1 LIEQASELN
10 RKTYIAEIN
19 DYNET
24 YGKAKQKLDE
34 LLKLSIED
42 RLELANR
49 PEDNAFF
56 NQIKQL
62 VIG

>member
-1 LIEQASELN
+1 MIEQASELN
-10 RKTYIAEIN
+10 RKTYFAEIN
-19 DYNET
+19 DYIET

-56 NQIKQL
+56 NQIK
-62 VIG
+62 